1 MAVGWP
7 VTPLANVALE
17 VAVCFAGTAL
27 AVSAS
32 SQLEPLVEAPVIL
45 LGVVGSTL
53 VPLRH
58 SPAVIN
64 GGGDNS
70 SNQWPFIAWAD
81 SARCHDG
88 AD

>member
-17 VAVCFAGTAL
+17 VT
-27 AVSAS
+27 VSAS
-32 SQLEPLVEAPVIL
+32 CQLEPSVEAPVIL
-45 LGVVGSTL
+45 LGVAGSTL

-58 SPAVIN
+58 SGAVIN

-70 SNQWPFIAWAD
+70 SNQWPFIAWAE